1 MKPGAFRYRAVSTV
15 EEALAVLEEA
25 DGDVSVLAGGQS
37 LIPLMNLRLSRPDLV
52 LDING
57 VSALDTLDLDA
68 TAVRVGAIVRASRVE
83 RDAGVRAQCPVVPT
97 AIGHIGHPQIRHR
110 TTVGGNVAHA
120 DPSSELPGVLA
131 CLEGSVTLRS
141 TRGTREVGWDD
152 FFQGVFSTAREPDEL
167 LTAVTFPTPS
177 GWSFRYAEV
186 AVRHGDYPLAG
197 VTVGVRRSGADI
209 GECRL
214 SVVGVADRPV
224 RLREVEA
231 AATGLVLDDA
241 TARHLAGLARAEVPA
256 SSDAHASGEYRRHVV
271 GTLTSRL
278 LQEVAA

>member
-1 MKPGAFRYRAVSTV
+1 MKPGAFRYRAVSTI
-15 EEALAVLEEA
+15 EDALAVLAEA
-25 DGDVSVLAGGQS
+25 EGDVSILAGGQS

-57 VSALDTLDLDA
+57 VSALDTLESDA
-68 TAVRVGAIVRASRVE
+68 TGVRVGAIVRASRVE
-83 RDAGVRAQCPVVPT
+83 RDAGVRARCPVVPE

-110 TTVGGNVAHA
+110 TTIGGNVAHA

-141 TRGTREVGWDD
+141 TRGTREVAWDD

-167 LTAVTFPTPS
+167 LTAVTFPTPA
-177 GWSFRYAEV
+177 GWSFQYAEV

-197 VTVGVRRSGADI
+197 VTIGVRRSGPDLA
-209 GECRL
+209 ECRV

-224 RLREVEA
+224 RLPEVEA
-231 AATGLVLDDA
+231 AAVGAPLDA
-241 TARHLAGLARAEVPA
+241 STTRRLAELARASVPA
-256 SSDAHASGEYRRHVV
+256 SSDAHASAEYRRHVV
-271 GTLTSRL
+271 GTLTGRL
-278 LQEVAA
+278 LQGVAA